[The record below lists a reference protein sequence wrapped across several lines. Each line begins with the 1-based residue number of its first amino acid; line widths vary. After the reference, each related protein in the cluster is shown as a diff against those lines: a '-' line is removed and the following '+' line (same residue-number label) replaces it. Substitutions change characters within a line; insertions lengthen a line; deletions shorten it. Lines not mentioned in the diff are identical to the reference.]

1 MTSAL
6 QELDLFLQ
14 HPALMGRANP
24 WAGKVSAAVVSAA
37 VSSVADEHCTLWV
50 SERELGKGT

>member
-6 QELDLFLQ
+6 QEIDLFLQ
-14 HPALMGRANP
+14 HPALMGRENP
-24 WAGKVSAAVVSAA
+24 WAGKVSALW
-37 VSSVADEHCTLWV
+37 SSVADEHCTLWV